1 MKSGLLASLLLTMS
15 GAGAEPATKPA
26 AQAAPALRARLTD
39 RVIASAVRETLAQD
53 APEAVPAPSGTVLS
67 GGGWR
72 SFAHDV
78 AESKKPS
85 CFGQDALKFQPARR
99 DTRYGRFEAKGLTA
113 APFWAAAI
121 LRGKCR

>member
-15 GAGAEPATKPA
+15 GAGAEPA
-26 AQAAPALRARLTD
+26 AQPAPALRVRLTNE
-39 RVIASAVRETLAQD
+39 VIASAVRETLAQD

-67 GGGWR
+67 GGGLR

-78 AESKKPS
+78 AESRKPS
-85 CFGQDALKFQPARR
+85 CFGQDALKFQPAEV